1 MKRGGSPRTEHPP
14 PASLYQPHSAVSL
27 TLFLWISLFLF
38 TGLSSHNQLSSRSH
52 PPVPPQT
59 CLYPGLWS
67 FIQLLCWCLWFS
79 GDMCRSLSVE
89 ALQGHRL
96 CFFPPPLPPSSGHTV
111 LPKGKS
117 ELSTRTH
124 PQTGQAQSKTQLDNR
139 SSHNIFVSEE
149 ISEQY
154 FTFISSE
161 IKDRVCQ
168 WIPVIRQKNTPSDD
182 KFFFVRKKWESIGVD
197 NVCLRPPVRNCV
209 FKHVS
214 CTHPPLRVCSA
225 FVSRSVRLISDENM
239 PPSWEQKEQKT
250 LRNEHE
256 FILPATDDLDK
267 K

>member
-38 TGLSSHNQLSSRSH
+38 TSLSSHNQLSSRSH
-52 PPVPPQT
+52 HPPPPPQT

-79 GDMCRSLSVE
+79 GDMCGSLSVE

-124 PQTGQAQSKTQLDNR
+124 PQTGRAQSKTQLDNR

-154 FTFISSE
+154 FTFISLE

-168 WIPVIRQKNTPSDD
+168 WIPVIRQKKHIKWRQILLCQEKVGEYRSWQCMFKAPLSETVSPNTCPAHIHLSVFALLLCPVLSGWYLM
-182 KFFFVRKKWESIGVD
+182 KTCHPPESKKSRRLSETSM
-197 NVCLRPPVRNCV
+197 NLFSRPPM
-209 FKHVS
+209 
-214 CTHPPLRVCSA
+214 
-225 FVSRSVRLISDENM
+225 I
-239 PPSWEQKEQKT
+239 
-250 LRNEHE
+250 
-256 FILPATDDLDK
+256 
-267 K
+267 